1 MWLGSGI
8 AMAVAAVAP
17 IRPLAREPP
26 NAMGVALKRKTKQ
39 NKTKN
44 KTKKTNQ
51 EPKPI
56 AIIFQ
61 FFAHL

>member
-26 NAMGVALKRKTKQ
+26 NAMGVALKSKTKQ

-44 KTKKTNQ
+44 KKKTNQ